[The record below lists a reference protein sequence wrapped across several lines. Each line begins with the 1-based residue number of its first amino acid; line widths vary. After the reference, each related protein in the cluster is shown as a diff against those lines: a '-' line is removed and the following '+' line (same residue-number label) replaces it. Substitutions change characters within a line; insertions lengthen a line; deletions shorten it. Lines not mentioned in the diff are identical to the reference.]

1 MHGARFTDSSRG
13 SQVRPADAS
22 RHFCEGALKQSMG
35 HDVRFIVLNGEE
47 HFAGEL
53 RALLLGISGVKI
65 VAEVD
70 EPALLAQAIQ
80 QFPAD
85 VALVNLDPTPDG
97 ILPVMAEAI
106 KVSPDLTFFAV
117 SASTDG
123 QLILKTIRTGVREFL
138 PKPIEQSALEEAVHK
153 VATQCANNAELGTL
167 ITVLGASG
175 GVGATMFAA
184 NLAVEL
190 ATIVPGRVTIVDL
203 DYRFGQVATLLDV
216 EPRYTLADLC
226 STPEELDPQ
235 IIDRAVVRHGSGLYV
250 LSRPAS
256 IAQADTITGASCVSL
271 LSKLLQFNDYVVV
284 DGPTRSDLNARP
296 VLDLS
301 DVNVLLLEL
310 VVPTVRNAAR
320 MIAELRE
327 GGYNTHRTR
336 LICNR
341 IGRDAGS
348 LSVADVSETLD
359 LPMFATIPDDWPTVS
374 AAINLG
380 LTLQSHSPKS
390 RVRQAVEEI
399 ARRLHSPDS
408 QSDDKDTQK
417 KGLIGRIFAAG

>member
-1 MHGARFTDSSRG
+1 
-13 SQVRPADAS
+13 
-22 RHFCEGALKQSMG
+22 MG
-35 HDVRFIVLNGEE
+35 HDIRFIVLNGEE
-47 HFAGEL
+47 QFAGEL

-301 DVNVLLLEL
+301 DINVLLLEL

-359 LPMFATIPDDWPTVS
+359 LPMFATIPGDWPTVS

-390 RVRQAVEEI
+390 RVCQAIEEI

>member
-1 MHGARFTDSSRG
+1 
-13 SQVRPADAS
+13 
-22 RHFCEGALKQSMG
+22 MG

-70 EPALLAQAIQ
+70 EPALLTQAIQ

-85 VALVNLDPTPDG
+85 VALVNLDPSPDG

-106 KVSPDLTFFAV
+106 KASPDLTFFAA

-123 QLILKTIRTGVREFL
+123 QLILKTIRTGVKEFL
-138 PKPIEQSALEEAVHK
+138 PKPIERKALEEAVTK
-153 VATQCANNAELGTL
+153 VAGQLADTAELGTL

-190 ATIVPGRVTIVDL
+190 ATIAPGRVTIVDL

-216 EPRYTLADLC
+216 EPQYTLADLC

-284 DGPTRSDLNARP
+284 DGPTRSDLNAKP

-301 DVNVLLLEL
+301 DVSVLLLEL

-359 LPMFATIPDDWPTVS
+359 LPMFATIPGDWPTVS

-390 RVRQAVEEI
+390 RVRQAIEEI
-399 ARRLHSPDS
+399 AQRLHRPDS